1 MLPCP
6 LLGEAQQNR
15 TKFRGRGSLG
25 FGLAERKP
33 PSPPF
38 LRLHPS
44 WQSRVD
50 GGLLVLNLGKPGPRT
65 LDSERPFPGL
75 HAVKRSPPMNRRQEH
90 A

>member
-15 TKFRGRGSLG
+15 TKFRGRGAWVSGCLSG
-25 FGLAERKP
+25 NP

-38 LRLHPS
+38 LRLHPG

-75 HAVKRSPPMNRRQEH
+75 HAVKRFPLR
-90 A
+90 